1 MRLSKED
8 EKGSESS
15 SIETQRKI
23 LRAYCIEH
31 NFYIYGEYIDDG
43 YSGATVSARPAF
55 LAMMDDISL
64 KKINIVLTK
73 DLSRLGRNAGDTGT
87 LLDTVFP
94 RKRVRFISVT
104 EGIDTYHRDRNYNI
118 VTPVHNLTNEL
129 YSADI
134 SLKIR
139 SALRAKM
146 DCGEYIGSF
155 APFGYKKDAQNK
167 NRLVTDEANAPTV
180 RRIFSLA
187 SEGNIPSEIANIL
200 NSEHIS
206 SPSGGEWSSS
216 SVGKLLRNET
226 YLGHTVQGKT
236 EKPSFKSR
244 CSLSRPKSEWI
255 KVENTHE
262 PIISADT
269 WQTVRRRMA
278 GRRLSRSTGFANIFS
293 GTAFCADCGRAMSS
307 ASTRKKGSPAS
318 LVCGGYKAHG
328 KRVCTSHSIDYA
340 ALFSAV
346 KAALSAALSLTED
359 EKERLLT
366 ESASALTDCGSLEQR
381 LASAEKKLTGLFA
394 DKYSGAV
401 PLPQFDSLLPRFQ
414 SERDNALR
422 LLEEARQKSKD
433 EAKTAL
439 RQRLSLID
447 PVSDLTPEI
456 LFTFVDKITVCQAA
470 SENGVKK
477 QTVNIYFKF
486 DCAENLF
493 EYEITK

>member
-23 LRAYCIEH
+23 LRAFCLEH
-31 NFYIYGEYIDDG
+31 NFDIYREYIDDG
-43 YSGATVSARPAF
+43 YSGTTLSDRPAF

-64 KKINIVLTK
+64 KRINIVLTK

-94 RKRVRFISVT
+94 RKKVRFISVT
-104 EGIDTYHRDRNYNI
+104 EGIDTYHRDRNYSI
-118 VTPVHNLTNEL
+118 VAPVHNLTNEL

-155 APFGYKKDAQNK
+155 APFGYKKDVQNK
-167 NRLVTDEANAPTV
+167 NRLVIDETNAPIV

-187 SEGNIPSEIANIL
+187 SDGNIPSEIADIL
-200 NSEHIS
+200 NSEHIP

-226 YLGHTVQGKT
+226 YLGHTLQGKT

-244 CSLSRPKSEWI
+244 CSLSRPKSQWI

-262 PIISADT
+262 PIITHDT
-269 WQTVRRRMA
+269 WQLVRRRMA
-278 GRRLSRSTGFANIFS
+278 SRRLPHKKGFTNIFS
-293 GTAFCADCGRAMSS
+293 GIAFCADCGRAMSS
-307 ASTRKKGSPAS
+307 ASGKNGSPAS

-328 KRVCTSHSIDYA
+328 KRLCTSHSIDYTV
-340 ALFSAV
+340 LSSAV
-346 KAALSAALSLTED
+346 KKALSSALSLTEE
-359 EKERLLT
+359 EKEYLLA
-366 ESASALTDCGSLEQR
+366 ESRAALSDCRNLEQK

-401 PLPQFDSLLPRFQ
+401 PPSQFDSLLPRFQ

-422 LLEEARQKSKD
+422 LLDEARKKNKNEDMINLS
-433 EAKTAL
+433 
-439 RQRLSLID
+439 QRLSLLA
-447 PVSDLTPEI
+447 PGSNLTTEI
-456 LFTFVDKITVCQAA
+456 LFTFIDKITVCQAA
-470 SENGVKK
+470 LNNGVKK

-486 DCAENLF
+486 ACEENLF
-493 EYEITK
+493 EI